1 MPNLGAGQPFS
12 SERFCMSD
20 AKAAAEVE
28 GDSFAD
34 VEASRLHGSPVR
46 QRPFLR
52 GRGTKRGMTLIGG
65 NAERMTALRSRRGRV
80 AMGERGARAARRGAG
95 EILPPGEVA

>member
-12 SERFCMSD
+12 SERLCMSD

-34 VEASRLHGSPVR
+34 VEASRLYGS
-46 QRPFLR
+46 
-52 GRGTKRGMTLIGG
+52 LIMR
-65 NAERMTALRSRRGRV
+65 AERSPRRPEWGMRSPATIPRPPS
-80 AMGERGARAARRGAG
+80 ARARHKARDD
-95 EILPPGEVA
+95 VD